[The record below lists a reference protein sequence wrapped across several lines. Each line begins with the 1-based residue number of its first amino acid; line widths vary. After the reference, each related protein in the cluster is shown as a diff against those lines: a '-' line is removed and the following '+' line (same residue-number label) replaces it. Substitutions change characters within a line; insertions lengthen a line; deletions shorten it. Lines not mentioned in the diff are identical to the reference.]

1 MTLGDFVAVNAF
13 LIQLYM
19 PLNMLGFAY
28 REISNALVNMESM
41 FGLLDVPA
49 EIADKP
55 GAPALDGE
63 RRRDRVRP
71 RRLPLRE
78 GAADPARRE
87 LPRGAGQHGGD
98 RRARAA
104 PASRRCRA
112 SCSASTT
119 SPAGSVR
126 IDGQDI
132 RDVTQESLRA
142 AIGVVPQDTVL
153 FNDTIYYNIA
163 YGRPGATPRG
173 GRGGRPAGAHP
184 RFHHGLA
191 AGLRDDGRRARPE
204 ALGRR
209 EAAGGDRPHHPQEP
223 AASCCST
230 RRPARSTRAPSRR
243 SSARSRR

>member
-1 MTLGDFVAVNAF
+1 
-13 LIQLYM
+13 
-19 PLNMLGFAY
+19 MLGFAY
-28 REISNALVNMESM
+28 REISNALVDMEQM
-41 FGLLDVPA
+41 FGLLDVQA

-55 GAPALDGE
+55 GAPPLVGE

-71 RRLPLRE
+71 CRLPLRQ

-87 LPRGAGQHGGD
+87 LPRAAGRHRGD
-98 RRARAA
+98 RGLERRRQVDDLAHPVPLLRRRRRAA
-104 PASRRCRA
+104 CA
-112 SCSASTT
+112 
-119 SPAGSVR
+119 

-132 RDVTQESLRA
+132 RDVTQASLRA

-163 YGRPGATPRG
+163 YGRPGASREEVEQAA
-173 GRGGRPAGAHP
+173 R
-184 RFHHGLA
+184 LA
-191 AGLRDDGRRARPE
+191 RIHDFIMALPDGLRDDGRRARPE

-209 EAAGGDRPHHPQEP
+209 EAARGDRPHHPRRTR
-223 AASCCST
+223 ASCCST